1 MGCESKE
8 RGIAASK
15 RRTCSHERCAANA
28 TPAQPRHTPTP
39 SLRPSPSVPLP
50 PHPTHLSRPL
60 TLFLPLPP
68 LSATRLF
75 PSSQRHSPAAPPYA
89 TMSPAESRSRGYSV
103 VGPSLPSRPSL
114 LARPAPHRQT
124 CLASSPPIMPYTRTR
139 THARTHTHTPP
150 ARPTPPN
157 TPNYTHT
164 PCAPVNAPPP
174 TYPRRFCRARLPG
187 RQNVQ
192 AARRGAGVRA
202 SVGGRHQGRGA
213 GTKEEAGTGAA
224 AAGDPPP
231 DYVPCRHALEGRR
244 RPYPG

>member
-1 MGCESKE
+1 MGGGSKE

-75 PSSQRHSPAAPPYA
+75 PSSQRHSPAAPHIRDHAARRIPQPRLFRRPPLPAVASKPSHA
-89 TMSPAESRSRGYSV
+89 THPT
-103 VGPSLPSRPSL
+103 P
-114 LARPAPHRQT
+114 PHVPR
-124 CLASSPPIMPYTRTR
+124 LVHANHAAH
-139 THARTHTHTPP
+139 THARTHTHTHTHTPP
-150 ARPTPPN
+150 ARPTPLN
-157 TPNYTHT
+157 MPNYTHT

-202 SVGGRHQGRGA
+202 SVGGRHRGRGA

-244 RPYPG
+244 